1 VKIIILKFCMSLKIS
16 LNNLGLF
23 RIYIKITW
31 RLVLFSK
38 VWLTLQKSEQ
48 FFQQKKLWLIYND
61 KLKIDNTNK

>member
-1 VKIIILKFCMSLKIS
+1 MSLKIS

-31 RLVLFSK
+31 RLVLFST